1 MAAMQDCML
10 DFAEYVRELLPG
22 EFAEPFIA
30 LARPA
35 VRWSIAEE
43 GEVVVGQQ
51 GGLPRLPKGVPWP
64 RVGDSAMR
72 FLAELDC
79 AALAPYESDLDL
91 SAAGTLLFF
100 ATWDCTAAQVIPL
113 WCAPSGVWTR
123 PENWCGTAWCTRR

>member
-1 MAAMQDCML
+1 MQDCML

-35 VRWSIAEE
+35 VRLSIAEE
-43 GEVVVGQQ
+43 GEVVVGRL